1 MSRSFKLL
9 ASALLA
15 AAVLALSACA
25 TGPTV
30 RTDRDPTADFARY
43 QTWSFYKPISMEQAG
58 YTSWVSDRIRE
69 DVRREMEARGYRF
82 VPEGGD
88 LLVNFQTRQR
98 ERSQVWNV
106 PRVDFGW
113 AYSYRYH
120 AFVSVPIRYDE
131 PQVSRYREG
140 VLTVD
145 LVDGKRNRLVWTG
158 SASAAEVSKRTPEQ
172 KMADIDQAVSAIF
185 AKYPGRAGG

>member
-1 MSRSFKLL
+1 MSRFFKLL

-15 AAVLALSACA
+15 VVALSLSACA
-25 TGPTV
+25 TGPSV
-30 RTDRDPTADFARY
+30 RTDRDPTADFNHYR
-43 QTWSFYKPISMEQAG
+43 TWSFYKPISMEQAG

-69 DVRREMEARGYRF
+69 DIRREMEARGYRF

-88 LLVNFQTRQR
+88 LLVNFLTRER

-120 AFVSVPIRYDE
+120 AFVSVPFWYDE

-145 LVDGKRNRLVWTG
+145 LIDGQRNRLVWTG
-158 SASAAEVSKRTPEQ
+158 SASAPEASKRTPEK
-172 KMADIDQAVSAIF
+172 KMADIDQAISSIF
-185 AKYPGRAGG
+185 AKYPYKAGP

>member
-15 AAVLALSACA
+15 AVALSLSACA

-30 RTDRDPTADFARY
+30 RTDRDPTADFGRY
-43 QTWSFYKPISMEQAG
+43 RTWSFYKPISMEQAG

-82 VPEGGD
+82 MPEGGD
-88 LLVNFQTRQR
+88 LLVNFQAR

-120 AFVSVPIRYDE
+120 AFVSVPFWYDE

-145 LVDGKRNRLVWTG
+145 LVDGQRNRLVWTG
-158 SASAAEVSKRTPEQ
+158 SASAPEASKRSPEK
-172 KMADIDQAVSAIF
+172 KMADIDQAISSIF
-185 AKYPGRAGG
+185 AKYPYKAGP